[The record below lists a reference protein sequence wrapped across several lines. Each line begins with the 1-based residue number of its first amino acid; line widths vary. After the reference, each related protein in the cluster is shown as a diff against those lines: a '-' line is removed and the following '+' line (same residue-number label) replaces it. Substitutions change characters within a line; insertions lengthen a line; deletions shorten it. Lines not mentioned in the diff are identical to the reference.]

1 MSSSNDNTLDKQ
13 IEDLAK
19 AVETLSSNLL
29 DNAALSSSDKDLREK
44 AERVAK
50 ERLDKEEKLLKE
62 QKQRWE
68 DEKEKRELD
77 RAENKAMMEVET
89 ERRKHWS
96 TTLINTAGA
105 IKNVIVPLVAAVKH
119 VSNTIMETWAPVDK
133 AASNMA
139 KSIGISKVNM
149 DAIKSASIDFAN
161 NSNIG
166 AKYNTSIAEI
176 MQMQVKYANELGRS
190 VRFTNNEM
198 EEFAAM
204 KQLVG
209 EEAAVKFTASFE
221 KFGVNMSDAAK
232 EMVDMRNDAIKAGLS
247 FEKYSSNLLENIS
260 LAQRYTFKNGLE
272 GLQAM
277 AKQSTA
283 IKWNMQQTASFAEK
297 VGTVEGAVTTSAQM
311 SVLGGQ
317 FGNFANPMTMLYES
331 LNDMESLN
339 DRLSKMFSQFAS
351 FNKQTNQIEV
361 SAFDRM
367 RIKSAAQAMGLDY
380 GQVMDS
386 VFAQGRRKVAEQQM
400 RKTRTDVDEGER
412 EFLLNS
418 SMIDRKTGRA
428 YVNLTNEKGVTRRK
442 YLDEKFSDADKK
454 DLSNARRTETE
465 DIKAIAT
472 ATMSI
477 NDLIEGVEKSV
488 SDLVADWVDGEFIE
502 GVKDFIKNNAG
513 WIKYAIPVLG
523 AIKMFGST
531 FAAILAGIWAIRT
544 QMRINQALRGLGG
557 GGTGGGVPVTS
568 TMSRSAGA
576 GARPALAPGY
586 RWDSRGRL
594 HRPNGQYARAGE
606 GFLTNAAGATGRRG
620 LMSFHAPTLGSSL
633 AGLGISAAGGIAWAA
648 GSNMRNNSNGDK
660 SKENWGK
667 ALSIAGS
674 AATGAGMGAV
684 FGLPGAI
691 IGGVLG
697 LGMGLY
703 DNYKYNKRKKEEEEE
718 ARKKKLALGKLRYRN
733 INLSGDYT
741 SAELEQMLRG
751 RMYISDVLKAK
762 MEQQGDGEQIPLM
775 YSKGGLLPGNTH
787 AEGGIPA
794 VMKNGSSESRSIE
807 LEKDEL
813 ILSADAARKYIAA
826 GVNPNRP
833 ETIMAGKN
841 LMNTMNVIVPY
852 SHEQL
857 ASRNNVNGKIELGG
871 TLVVDA
877 GDARRLFDMKKY
889 LHSPQMDRYVAS
901 VARESAKVLGNTHN
915 RHNLSRHYDPN
926 PNGRTPLFV

>member
-13 IEDLAK
+13 IEDLTK

-44 AERVAK
+44 AEKVAK

-77 RAENKAMMEVET
+77 RAENKARMEVET

-96 TTLINTAGA
+96 TTLINTTAA
-105 IKNVIVPLVAAVKH
+105 IKNVIDPLVNVVKQ
-119 VSNTIMETWAPVDK
+119 VSSKIMETWAPIDQ
-133 AASNMA
+133 ASSNMA

-166 AKYNTSIAEI
+166 AKYNASIAEI

-190 VRFTNNEM
+190 VRSTNNEM
-198 EEFAAM
+198 EELAAM

-209 EEAAVKFTASFE
+209 EDTAVKFTASFE
-221 KFGVNMSDAAK
+221 KFGVNISDAAK
-232 EMVDMRNDAIKAGLS
+232 EMVEMRNDAIKAGLS

-260 LAQRYTFKNGLE
+260 LAQRYTFKNGLD

-297 VGTVEGAVTTSAQM
+297 VGTVEGAITTSAQM

-339 DRLSKMFSQFAS
+339 DRLGKMFSQFAS

-428 YVNLTNEKGVTRRK
+428 YVNLTNERGVTRRK

-454 DLSNARRTETE
+454 DLSNARRTNEE

-477 NDLIEGVEKSV
+477 NETIDGLKKSV
-488 SDLVADWVDGEFIE
+488 SDLIADWVDGEFIE

-557 GGTGGGVPVTS
+557 GGAGGGAPVTS
-568 TMSRSAGA
+568 AMSKGAGAGA

-586 RWDSRGRL
+586 KYDVHGRV
-594 HRPNGQYARAGE
+594 HRPNGHYASNGE
-606 GFLTNAAGATGRRG
+606 GFLTSATGTSATGATGRRG
-620 LMSFHAPTLGSSL
+620 LMSFHKPTLGSSL
-633 AGLGISAAGGIAWAA
+633 AGLGISAV
-648 GSNMRNNSNGDK
+648 GD
-660 SKENWGK
+660 SSVS
-667 ALSIAGS
+667 L
-674 AATGAGMGAV
+674 
-684 FGLPGAI
+684 
-691 IGGVLG
+691 
-697 LGMGLY
+697 
-703 DNYKYNKRKKEEEEE
+703 
-718 ARKKKLALGKLRYRN
+718 
-733 INLSGDYT
+733 T
-741 SAELEQMLRG
+741 S
-751 RMYISDVLKAK
+751 
-762 MEQQGDGEQIPLM
+762 
-775 YSKGGLLPGNTH
+775 
-787 AEGGIPA
+787 
-794 VMKNGSSESRSIE
+794 
-807 LEKDEL
+807 
-813 ILSADAARKYIAA
+813 
-826 GVNPNRP
+826 
-833 ETIMAGKN
+833 
-841 LMNTMNVIVPY
+841 
-852 SHEQL
+852 
-857 ASRNNVNGKIELGG
+857 
-871 TLVVDA
+871 
-877 GDARRLFDMKKY
+877 
-889 LHSPQMDRYVAS
+889 
-901 VARESAKVLGNTHN
+901 
-915 RHNLSRHYDPN
+915 
-926 PNGRTPLFV
+926 